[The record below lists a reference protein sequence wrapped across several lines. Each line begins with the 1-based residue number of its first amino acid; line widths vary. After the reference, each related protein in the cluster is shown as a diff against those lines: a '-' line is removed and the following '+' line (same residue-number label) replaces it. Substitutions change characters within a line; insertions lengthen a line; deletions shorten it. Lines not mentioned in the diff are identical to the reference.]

1 MEESADCAL
10 SSSASI
16 GLKQR
21 WNQLEESFRNLRPAR
36 RSGVGLARAPPT
48 SLPAGQRAES
58 AAAEKGPSCHAI
70 ALCDS
75 AVAQVASRMEF
86 RTEKTHAVA
95 ATDASVHNSQT
106 AGTSPFGSHS
116 GELDRGS
123 LRFRQFSLTC
133 NISPPTSSTACQS
146 REVPLSQ
153 NSTLPIPAVQPG
165 LRTNHHASCPFDQA
179 VPSACSGTSLD
190 TVLDS
195 CQPKNSE
202 EDVCDTDQSPSQGAL
217 QRLTQRM
224 RDLEADIQS
233 QRLRDLE
240 QGIRQA
246 LQGAQG
252 WQEEIVFT
260 EKDGSTTK
268 ESVPVLVAFLRG
280 LVWENKSLRERES
293 ALLLDLQRTK
303 IEARDVAERV
313 DLQMRD
319 LLEEM
324 ERLRSAWVDQG
335 DCAKC
340 ASKIRANTEEAASY
354 SSGQSTNY
362 TEQIF
367 DADDELASCS
377 AEGSCDIERHYT
389 RSNLAIQQSSS
400 ETERRWP
407 QVLPPFDSK
416 GRVPPL
422 EGSRLPFGSYLV
434 DLETQQEDTV
444 ALSTI
449 TTRKHMLRPEV
460 LSPKGLSCE
469 APHHGGLRDE
479 APISTNPA
487 LQKLL
492 GMVSL
497 NSFTSPPLGDAAS
510 LWRSTPTPRSFDR
523 GSAHGTGLYATRA
536 SRSDS
541 PVERLARQS
550 TRPNPLLLGLS
561 RPSL

>member
-1 MEESADCAL
+1 MEDSADCAL

-21 WNQLEESFRNLRPAR
+21 WNQLEQSFRNLRPAR

-48 SLPAGQRAES
+48 SLPAEKRAES
-58 AAAEKGPSCHAI
+58 TIG
-70 ALCDS
+70 LCDS
-75 AVAQVASRMEF
+75 AVAQAASPMEF
-86 RTEKTHAVA
+86 STEKTHAVA
-95 ATDASVHNSQT
+95 ATDASVDNSQI
-106 AGTSPFGSHS
+106 AGASPFGSHS
-116 GELDRGS
+116 GDLGRGS
-123 LRFRQFSLTC
+123 LTFRQSSLPS
-133 NISPPTSSTACQS
+133 NISPPTTVIACQS

-153 NSTLPIPAVQPG
+153 NSTPFLAEQSG
-165 LRTNHHASCPFDQA
+165 LQTNHHASCSFDQA
-179 VPSACSGTSLD
+179 VSSACSSTALD
-190 TVLDS
+190 TVCRHS
-195 CQPKNSE
+195 KYQE
-202 EDVCDTDQSPSQGAL
+202 EEVCDADQSPSQGAL

-224 RDLEADIQS
+224 RHLEAGIQS
-233 QRLRDLE
+233 QHLRDLE

-252 WQEEIVFT
+252 WQEHTVFI
-260 EKDGSTTK
+260 EMDGSTTK
-268 ESVPVLVAFLRG
+268 ESVLVLVAFLRG
-280 LVWENKSLRERES
+280 LVWENKSFRERES
-293 ALLLDLQRTK
+293 ALLVDLQKTK
-303 IEARDVAERV
+303 IEAREAAERV

-324 ERLRSAWVDQG
+324 EHLRSAWVDQG
-335 DCAKC
+335 VCPKC
-340 ASKIRANTEEAASY
+340 ASKIRANTEEAASH

-377 AEGSCDIERHYT
+377 IEGSCDIERHCT
-389 RSNLAIQQSSS
+389 RSNLAIQQSLS

-407 QVLPPFDSK
+407 QVLQAFDSK
-416 GRVPPL
+416 GRVPPI
-422 EGSRLPFGSYLV
+422 EGCCVPFGSYLA
-434 DLETQQEDTV
+434 DRETQQKDTV
-444 ALSTI
+444 ALFTNS
-449 TTRKHMLRPEV
+449 TRKHMLRPEV

-479 APISTNPA
+479 ASISTNPA

-497 NSFTSPPLGDAAS
+497 NSFASLPLGDAAP
-510 LWRSTPTPRSFDR
+510 LWRSTHSPRSFDR
-523 GSAHGTGLYATRA
+523 GFTHGTGLYATRA

-541 PVERLARQS
+541 PAERLARQS

-561 RPSL
+561 SRQSL